1 MATKLNFVGT
11 NFNGGRTR
19 RAAMMPSSI
28 EEAFCIVV
36 DKGRRMND
44 VGKVARLCDPSTYQ
58 GQFSLGIVA
67 KLLLRMGWAFNF
79 IHSMSVLT
87 ICANEFYIKFQI
99 SY

>member
-11 NFNGGRTR
+11 NFNGGRVH

-44 VGKVARLCDPSTYQ
+44 VRKVARLCDPSTYYYQ
-58 GQFSLGIVA
+58 GQFSLSIVA
-67 KLLLRMGWAFNF
+67 KLLLRMGW
-79 IHSMSVLT
+79 V
-87 ICANEFYIKFQI
+87 
-99 SY
+99 